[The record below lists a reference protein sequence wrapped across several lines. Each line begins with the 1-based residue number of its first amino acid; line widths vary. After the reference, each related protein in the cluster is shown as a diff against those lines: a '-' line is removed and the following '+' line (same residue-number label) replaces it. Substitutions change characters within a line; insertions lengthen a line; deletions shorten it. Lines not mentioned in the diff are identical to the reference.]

1 MGTRVHITGTR
12 SQVNST
18 YRHIFFFKT
27 EKLHNGNLIEKGILE
42 MS

>member
-1 MGTRVHITGTR
+1 METRVHITGTR

-18 YRHIFFFKT
+18 YRHIFFKT
-27 EKLHNGNLIEKGILE
+27 EKLHNVNLTEKGVLG